1 MDKVLS
7 RCFLCEVI
15 LVGCSCMSRFPHL
28 YLLWM
33 GCLYFYSNSV
43 LLVGVVDKEG
53 VLYSGDFL
61 GTHHLMNKGA
71 NSWAL
76 LGLYSKDSPACHKG
90 MFSTMFIATCF

>member
-61 GTHHLMNKGA
+61 GTHLLMNKGA
-71 NSWAL
+71 NSWA
-76 LGLYSKDSPACHKG
+76 
-90 MFSTMFIATCF
+90 STWLERGREGGGEGWRSFKTGIT